1 MARISWLTAMSLVW
15 LSWSVIAQTTKA
27 QTTETEAPT
36 QEAVQTSTANSSPA
50 TPSLEQLLSTPLS
63 DVPQQIEVSTAA
75 RYAQSSNQS
84 VNVTYVVTAAD
95 IELFQWQTLA
105 QILQSLPGIYIS
117 SDSAFLYVGVRGLG
131 QPGDFNS
138 RLLFMLDGV
147 RINENIYDAGLLGSD
162 AIIDVENI
170 DRVEFAAGPGA
181 AVYGNNAFFGVV
193 NILTKTAQ
201 QLRGGA
207 LRMTMQNNGSNRYF
221 FNTARR
227 LEQGAEW
234 WFSASHQ
241 QHPELPLAFE
251 PPAGDAEAY
260 QALNHEHLSRL
271 RVGYRQQGLRLQAL
285 WSGQTRYS
293 PSSLLTPA
301 GWQTVAVAD
310 QNDNFL
316 LSLAHQHT
324 IAEDLTLSGHLNQ
337 SGSRYQRNIPIYH
350 PDFAQ
355 TILHNDQLGR
365 WFSGDL
371 LLQYQGLT
379 AHDLLFGLEFQDD
392 VRQQIEVSLAASNEL
407 YQGYYGHNQRKSMFV
422 QDQWQLLPQ
431 HSLLLGVRYD
441 DSRVSP
447 ARWSPRVGW
456 IWQLNDAQNLK
467 LLHGSAYRAANL
479 YEFATNSSFFAPQ
492 PEVETVTSTEL
503 TFEQQL
509 SRQFSYRLSWY
520 YADIDDLIA
529 LEPTEA
535 VFTNSNHMHNYGTE
549 LTLDWRLQ
557 SGAMFSAAWSWQRGQ
572 NALGQRL
579 QNSPQHLV
587 KLQYQQPI
595 SWLDAQFSATALGM
609 SQRWVGDSPLAAYV
623 VIDLGLTWQLS
634 TEHLLAIQLQNAG
647 DRMIFDR
654 PIQSNP
660 PALQPGRVFSVT
672 WRWQLW

>member
-1 MARISWLTAMSLVW
+1 MARTSRLTAISLLLLLGV
-15 LSWSVIAQTTKA
+15 SASAQSSEAETPTRTSM
-27 QTTETEAPT
+27 QTAG
-36 QEAVQTSTANSSPA
+36 QNSTATTPPA

-63 DVPQQIEVSTAA
+63 DVPRQIEVSTAA

-84 VNVTYVVTAAD
+84 VNVTYVVTSAD

-105 QILQSLPGIYIS
+105 QILQSLPGIYLS
-117 SDSAFLYVGVRGLG
+117 NDGAFLYVGVRGLG

-251 PPAGDAEAY
+251 PPAGEAEAY
-260 QALNHEHLSRL
+260 QAQNHEHLSRL
-271 RVGYRQQGLRLQAL
+271 RFGLRHQGLRFQAL

-293 PSSLLTPA
+293 PSSLPTPS

-316 LSLAHQHT
+316 VSLAHQQA
-324 IAEDLTLSGHLNQ
+324 IGDDLVLSGHLNQ
-337 SGSRYQRNIPIYH
+337 SGSRYQRDIPIYH
-350 PDFAQ
+350 PDYAQ
-355 TILHNDQLGR
+355 TLLHNDQLGR

-422 QDQWQLLPQ
+422 QDQWQLLPR

-447 ARWSPRVGW
+447 PRWSPRVGW

-479 YEFATNSSFFAPQ
+479 YEFATNSSFFAP
-492 PEVETVTSTEL
+492 PPDVETVTSTEL

-520 YADIDDLIA
+520 YADIDDLIM

-535 VFTNSNHMHNYGTE
+535 VFTNSNQIHNYGTE
-549 LTLDWRLQ
+549 LTLDWRMQ
-557 SGAMFSAAWSWQRGQ
+557 SGAMLSAAWSWQRGLDE
-572 NALGQRL
+572 LGQRL

-595 SWLDAQFSATALGM
+595 SWLDAQLSATALGM
-609 SQRWVGDSPLAAYV
+609 SQRWVGDSPLAGYV
-623 VIDLGLTWQLS
+623 VVDLGLTWQLS
-634 TEHLLAIQLQNAG
+634 AQHLLAVQLQNSS

-654 PIQSNP
+654 PLQSNP
-660 PALQPGRVFSVT
+660 PALQPGRLLSVT